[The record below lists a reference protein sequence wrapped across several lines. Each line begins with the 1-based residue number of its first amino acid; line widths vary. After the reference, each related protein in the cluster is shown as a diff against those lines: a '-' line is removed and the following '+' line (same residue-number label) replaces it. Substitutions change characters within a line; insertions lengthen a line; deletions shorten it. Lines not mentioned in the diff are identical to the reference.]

1 MKPTPSRPIP
11 AVLLLALLA
20 ACASKPPE
28 PAKYAVHG
36 FSIAIAESKEERYR
50 WGLVQQAPERVMLA
64 RRGDFTGENLSIVM
78 IASQVPGQSQDAL
91 QRHVRDNERQG
102 LDAKRYRVQSQEVG
116 PYEAAGLQCVL
127 SRLEVEDRGAAGAT
141 GPVASL
147 ISESLTVT
155 CPDPAH
161 PGRAVSVSYVHQ
173 SYPEDK
179 GRNFTETGM
188 PILKSLEYAARH

>member
-1 MKPTPSRPIP
+1 MKTTLSRPIP
-11 AVLLLALLA
+11 AALLLALLA
-20 ACASKPPE
+20 ACATKPPE
-28 PAKYAVHG
+28 PAKYTVHG
-36 FSIAIAESKEERYR
+36 FSIAIPEAKEDRYR
-50 WGLVQQAPERVMLA
+50 WGLVQEAPERVMLA

-78 IASQVPGQSQDAL
+78 VAARVPGQSQDAL
-91 QRHVRDNERQG
+91 QRHVRDSERQG
-102 LDAKRYRVQSQEVG
+102 LDARRYRVHAQDVA
-116 PYEAAGLQCVL
+116 PHEAAGLQCVL

-161 PGRAVSVSYVHQ
+161 PGQAVSVSYVHQ

-188 PILKSLEYAARH
+188 PILKSLAYAGKH

>member
-1 MKPTPSRPIP
+1 MTTTRLRPIP
-11 AVLLLALLA
+11 ILLFCALLA
-20 ACASKPPE
+20 ACATKPPE

-36 FSIAIAESKEERYR
+36 FSIAIAEPKDERNR
-50 WGLVQQAPERVMLA
+50 WGLVQQVPERVVLA

-78 IASQVPGQSQDAL
+78 LTSRVPDPSQDAL
-91 QRHVRDNERQG
+91 LRHVRDSERQG
-102 LDAKRYRVQSQEVG
+102 LDAKRYRVQAQDVA
-116 PYEAAGLQCVL
+116 PYDAAGMKCVL
-127 SRLEVEDRGAAGAT
+127 SRLEVEDRGAAGST

-161 PGRAVSVSYVHQ
+161 AGQAVSVSYVHQ

-188 PILKSLEYAARH
+188 PILKSLEYAGKH